1 MSLIDK
7 YLGESKIPTIDYE
20 KIGPNDWII
29 YDEGTGT
36 IQKIV
41 KNKANRNIDVSKHFV
56 SSKSAGM
63 KASHAVKKYSWLFLK
78 KNKGFSTLI
87 KTMKHNEARVTGKF
101 MNPADKNQLKI
112 LKDTVKNPAKG
123 MFLGGPSAEE
133 AEKILKQ
140 KFGYSDAQIKKLKR

>member
-87 KTMKHNEARVTGKF
+87 KTMKHNEARSV
-101 MNPADKNQLKI
+101 PDKHQLKI